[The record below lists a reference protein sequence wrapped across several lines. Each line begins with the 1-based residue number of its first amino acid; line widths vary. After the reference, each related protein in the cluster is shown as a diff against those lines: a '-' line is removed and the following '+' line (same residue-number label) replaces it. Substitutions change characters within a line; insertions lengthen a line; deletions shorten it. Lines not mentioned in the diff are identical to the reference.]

1 MSSSLETFSFIG
13 ANNETVWGWHIP
25 PIKRINQKAPLTFLI
40 HGDPQASCYNS
51 WSYRWNFHV
60 KVMLLLELIFVVLIH
75 MDKNFTNKLGLNA
88 ALNLFNYID
97 GNRAIALGAS
107 YGGYMIDWIA
117 GHTQMNQRFQ
127 AFVNYHGIF
136 DVRQMVYSTDELWFI
151 EYDIGQFTQYENPQA
166 YEIFNP
172 INYISD

>member
-40 HGDPQASCYNS
+40 HVFKQQYETLPYQN
-51 WSYRWNFHV
+51 
-60 KVMLLLELIFVVLIH
+60 LE
-75 MDKNFTNKLGLNA
+75 LGLNA